1 MNELVVRIAA
11 RGDGVTTSG
20 RHVPFG
26 VPGDALLDDGA
37 LAFGPHHQEPLCR
50 HFPECGGCQLQH
62 ADDEAYRGYL
72 SSRVETALAQHAL
85 ATEIRSPHL
94 SPPNSRRRATLKALK
109 VANGVLVGFNAEASH
124 RIVDMHECHILRA
137 ELFELVE
144 PLRELLFGMLMPRRI
159 ADIELT
165 MIDGGADLLLKGVP
179 AGRLAEI
186 EQLTAFAIKHELARL
201 SVDRGL
207 GAETLFEPHPASVTL
222 SGARVAFPPGA
233 FLQATEDG
241 EDALVRAVH
250 EALAGSARIADLF
263 AGLGTFALATNAVYA
278 AEASRD
284 AAAALKRAAPSTS
297 VEHRDLYRRPLAASE
312 LKRVDGVVL
321 DPPRAGAAEQVA
333 QLAASAI
340 GRLAYVSCNPATFA
354 RDAKTLVD
362 GGYALQWAEP
372 VGQFRWST
380 HVELVA
386 CFSR

>member
-297 VEHRDLYRRPLAASE
+297 VEHRDLYRRPLAGSE

-362 GGYALQWAEP
+362 GGYALQWVEP